1 MTSTQALNQVMKD
14 MSKNTYR
21 LTMLS
26 PLPEYRDEQDEALP
40 LAFRPDS
47 LDGKVV
53 GLLPNWRPSAVE
65 ILGAVGALLQ
75 ERYAL
80 AGLIQEQPVREVP
93 SRSGGLI
100 DALGGLLDD
109 LAERADV
116 VVTATGD

>member
-1 MTSTQALNQVMKD
+1 MKD
-14 MSKNTYR
+14 MMTDMHR

-26 PLPEYRDEQDEALP
+26 PLPVYQDEQDEIHP
-40 LAFRPDS
+40 LARRPAS
-47 LDGKVV
+47 LDRKVV

-80 AGLIQEQPVREVP
+80 AGVIQEQPIREVP

-109 LAERADV
+109 LAHRADV
-116 VVTATGD
+116 VITATGD

>member
-1 MTSTQALNQVMKD
+1 MIQDTF
-14 MSKNTYR
+14 R

-26 PLPEYRDEQDEALP
+26 PLPEYRDEQEEALP
-40 LAFRPDS
+40 LAPRPES

-65 ILGAVGALLQ
+65 ILGSVGVLLG
-75 ERYAL
+75 ERYTL
-80 AGLIQEQPVREVP
+80 KDFIQEQPVREVP

-100 DALGGLLDD
+100 DALGGLLDQ
-109 LAERADV
+109 LAEQVDV

>member
-1 MTSTQALNQVMKD
+1 MTSIQTFNQVMKD
-14 MSKNTYR
+14 MMRDTYG
-21 LTMLS
+21 LTILS
-26 PLPEYRDEQDEALP
+26 PLAAYRDEQDEILH
-40 LAFRPDS
+40 LACRPKS

-53 GLLPNWRPSAVE
+53 GLLPNWRPTAVE

-75 ERYAL
+75 KRYAL
-80 AGLIQEQPVREVP
+80 AELIQEQPVREVP

>member
-1 MTSTQALNQVMKD
+1 MIEDTF
-14 MSKNTYR
+14 R

-26 PLPEYRDEQDEALP
+26 PLPEYRDEQEEALS
-40 LAFRPDS
+40 LAPRPES

-75 ERYAL
+75 ERYKL
-80 AGLIQEQPVREVP
+80 KESIQEQPVREVP

-100 DALGGLLDD
+100 DALGGLLDQ
-109 LAERADV
+109 LAERVDV

>member
-1 MTSTQALNQVMKD
+1 MTNDTRQ
-14 MSKNTYR
+14 

-26 PLPEYRDEQDEALP
+26 PLPTYLDEQDEALP
-40 LAFRPDS
+40 LAIRPES
-47 LDGKVV
+47 LDGKVL

-109 LAERADV
+109 LAQRADV